1 MIYEITDDNG
11 RAINRISADYEF
23 VSKHFPGHF
32 LEISRQPSQKEYDDA
47 LIDFF
52 DRAAQAKQYD
62 NRITCAMRAS
72 YAGPY
77 QGEGAAFGTWMDECY
92 ARAYA
97 LQAQAARGEA
107 PYPAVAELLAI
118 MPSMDW
124 SA

>member
-11 RAINRISADYEF
+11 RTINRISADYEF
-23 VSKHFPGHF
+23 VSAHFANHF
-32 LEISRQPSQKEYDDA
+32 REVTPQPSAKEYDDA
-47 LIDFF
+47 LVGLF
-52 DRAAQAKQYD
+52 DQAAQAKQYD

-77 QGEGAAFGTWMDECY
+77 QAEGASFGKWMDECY

-107 PYPAVAELLAI
+107 SYPSVAELLAV

-124 SA
+124 PA